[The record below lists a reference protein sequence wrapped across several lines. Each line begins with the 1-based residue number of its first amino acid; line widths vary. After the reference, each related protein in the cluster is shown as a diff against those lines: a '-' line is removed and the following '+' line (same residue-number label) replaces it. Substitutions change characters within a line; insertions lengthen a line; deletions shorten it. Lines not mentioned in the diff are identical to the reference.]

1 MKKGDANIW
10 WIIIGAII
18 ALVVVIV
25 LLVMFTG
32 KTRLLEGGL
41 ADCTGKGGI
50 CLAEG
55 DFIAQGCPTNSLS
68 TSAFSCQTG
77 EVCCI
82 GSPKSCIDVAACG
95 SQAEWGCT
103 AGYCYRNP

>member
-1 MKKGDANIW
+1 MKRGDANIW

-41 ADCTGKGGI
+41 ADCTGKGGV
-50 CLAEG
+50 CFSASDAAL
-55 DFIAQGCPTNSLS
+55 GCPTNSLS
-68 TSAFSCQTG
+68 TTAFSCLTG

-82 GSPKSCIDVAACG
+82 GSPKSCQSVADCG
-95 SQAEWGCT
+95 PETDWQCSAE
-103 AGYCYRNP
+103 YCYRK